1 MNSLVPL
8 GWNVMFG
15 WASKTKKMNYRAAEI
30 SGAFDGG
37 LEAASHGLMAGTRVA
52 TMMGWR
58 GVESLAKG
66 DMVLT
71 FDNGMK
77 EITDIRRVT
86 ICLDAE
92 QTEPALWPV
101 IVPADALGNK
111 EQLTLLPDQGVM
123 LECEA
128 ASDLYGDPFA
138 VVVVRALENVNGI
151 HRAPP
156 KTRIELISIS
166 FKDDQVIYAEGG
178 ALILCP
184 STTTTL
190 DRLIDGTFSEYEVL
204 GAGEAEQ
211 LVACFELESQNG
223 TEIGYPV
230 MAAAG

>member
-1 MNSLVPL
+1 
-8 GWNVMFG
+8 
-15 WASKTKKMNYRAAEI
+15 
-30 SGAFDGG
+30 
-37 LEAASHGLMAGTRVA
+37 
-52 TMMGWR
+52 MMGWR

-86 ICLDAE
+86 ICLDAA
-92 QTEPALWPV
+92 QTQPALWPV

-138 VVVVRALENVNGI
+138 VVVVQALENVNGI

-156 KTRIELISIS
+156 KSRIELISIS
-166 FKDDQVIYAEGG
+166 FKEDQVIYAEGG

-190 DRLIDGTFSEYEVL
+190 DRMIEGNVSQYEVL
-204 GAGEAEQ
+204 GAKEAEQ
-211 LVACFELESQNG
+211 LVECFELESQSAAE
-223 TEIGYPV
+223 TGYPM
-230 MAAAG
+230 MASAG

>member
-1 MNSLVPL
+1 
-8 GWNVMFG
+8 MFG
-15 WASKTKKMNYRAAEI
+15 WTFKTKKMNYRTTEL

-37 LEAASHGLMAGTRVA
+37 LEVASHGLMSGTRVA
-52 TMMGWR
+52 SMMGWR

-86 ICLDAE
+86 ICLDAA
-92 QTEPALWPV
+92 QTQPALWPV

-138 VVVVRALENVNGI
+138 VVVVQALENVNGI

-156 KTRIELISIS
+156 KSRIELISIS
-166 FKDDQVIYAEGG
+166 FKEDQVIYAEGG

-190 DRLIDGTFSEYEVL
+190 DRMIEGNVSQYEVL
-204 GAGEAEQ
+204 GAKEAEQ
-211 LVACFELESQNG
+211 LVECFELESQSAAE
-223 TEIGYPV
+223 TGYPM
-230 MAAAG
+230 MASAG